1 MLKTIP
7 KDATIN
13 IKYGNTVKGGFIMSI
28 KDRVGKLREYMQEY
42 NMDVYI
48 VPSSDNHQSE
58 YVGEYFKCREFISG
72 FTGSAGT
79 VIVTKDEAGLWT
91 DGRYFIQAENQ
102 LKGTGIK
109 LFKMG
114 EEGVPT
120 TDEFICNCIKEGGVL
135 GFDGRLISAK
145 EGMNL
150 QQKLAHKNIS
160 IKYDYDLVD
169 KVWEDR
175 PKLSDK
181 KAFSLDVKYVG
192 ETLSSKLSRVRE
204 EMNKK
209 NAVNHVITA
218 LDDIA
223 WLFNIRGRDVLY
235 TPVVLSYALITL
247 EDAILFIDENK
258 LTTEMLNELSKEN
271 VKIRPYNDIYEFVK
285 NIDKNKKIL
294 VDCTKVNYA
303 IYNNIPNE
311 VEKVDEFNPTLFFKA
326 NKNEIELENIRKSHI
341 KDGVAFTKFMYW
353 LKTNI
358 GKIEISEVS
367 AAKKLEDLRK
377 EQEGFIEPSFATIAG
392 YKEHAAMMHY
402 SATKESDYKLQ
413 PEHLFLIDSGGQYF
427 DGTTDITRT
436 IALGNLNDEL
446 KLHFTAVL
454 RGMINLS
461 MAKFLH
467 GTRGYNLDILARTPM
482 WNMGIDYKCGTG
494 HGVGFVGAIHEA
506 PNGFR
511 WRIVPERFDNAVLEE
526 GMVTTNE
533 PGIYIEGSHGIRIE
547 NELVARKAEKNE
559 YGQFM
564 EFEVVTFAPI
574 DLDAVNTD
582 EMNREEKAYLNY
594 YHKLV
599 NDKISPFLNDEEKQ
613 WLKEYTREV

>member
-1 MLKTIP
+1 
-7 KDATIN
+7 
-13 IKYGNTVKGGFIMSI
+13 MSI
-28 KDRVGKLREYMQEY
+28 IDRVGKLREYMNEH
-42 NMDVYI
+42 NMDAYI

-79 VIVTKDEAGLWT
+79 VIVTKYEAGLWT

-120 TDEFICNCIKEGGVL
+120 TDEYICKCIKEGGVL

-150 QQKLAHKNIS
+150 QRKLAHKNIN

-169 KVWEDR
+169 KVWQDR

-209 NAVNHVITA
+209 NVVNHVITA

-235 TPVVLSYALITL
+235 TPVVLSYALVTL
-247 EDAILFIDENK
+247 EDAILFIDEDK

-271 VKIRPYNDIYEFVK
+271 VKIKPYNDVYEFVK
-285 NIDKNKKIL
+285 NIDKNEKIL

-311 VEKVDEFNPTLFFKA
+311 VEKVDGFNPTMFFKA

-377 EQEGFIEPSFATIAG
+377 EQEGFIEPSFSTIAG

-436 IALGNLNDEL
+436 IALGSLNDEL

-511 WRIVPERFDNAVLEE
+511 WRIVPERFDSAVLEE

-547 NELVARKAEKNE
+547 NELVVRKTDKNE

-599 NDKISPFLNDEEKQ
+599 YDKISPFLNDEEKQ
-613 WLKEYTREV
+613 WLKGYTREV